1 LKSALIAAALRF
13 FLNSGYAAHQACGI
27 VGNLIAESDM
37 STTLVDDGGTS
48 YGLAQW
54 HLERWQTLKAF
65 AKEKGKDQSD
75 FRLQLEFIHHELQNF
90 ETLARD
96 ALKSAKD
103 IREAT
108 LAFLHFERPRN
119 YSETNP
125 ERSLH
130 FSERFVHARE
140 ACAEGVEP

>member
-1 LKSALIAAALRF
+1 LKSVLIAAALRF
-13 FLNSGYAAHQACGI
+13 FLDSGYAAHTACGI
-27 VGNLIAESDM
+27 VGNLVAESEM
-37 STTLVDDGGTS
+37 SPTLLDDGGTS

-54 HLERWQTLKAF
+54 HLERWDALKAF
-65 AKEKGKDQSD
+65 AKKAGKESSD
-75 FRLQLEFIHHELQNF
+75 FRLQLEFIQYELQTE
-90 ETLARD
+90 ETLARE
-96 ALKSAKD
+96 ALKSAKN

-130 FSERFVHARE
+130 FSERFFHARE
-140 ACAEGVEP
+140 ACAEGIEP